1 MENINSY
8 GALSF
13 SDKSDV
19 DLFINDNVIF
29 SFKINYNDE
38 SFSSVVFSCKDGYG
52 NFRNITN
59 RDINSIIDD
68 MVTGLNKSKEDY
80 DL

>member
-1 MENINSY
+1 MLDGICNINDDY
-8 GALSF
+8 
-13 SDKSDV
+13 
-19 DLFINDNVIF
+19 
-29 SFKINYNDE
+29 YY
-38 SFSSVVFSCKDGYG
+38 KDGYG

-59 RDINSIIDD
+59 KDINSIIDD